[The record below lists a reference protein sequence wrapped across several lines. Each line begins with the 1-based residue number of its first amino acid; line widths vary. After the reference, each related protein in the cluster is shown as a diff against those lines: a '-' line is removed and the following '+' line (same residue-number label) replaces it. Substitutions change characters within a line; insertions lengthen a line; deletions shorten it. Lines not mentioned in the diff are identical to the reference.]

1 MFYLFVCGIIRS
13 VGDDNLKKTAFFY
26 IVLASVL
33 WGTSGLFAHFLRPFG
48 FSSVQM
54 TLMRGIVSMIIMV
67 GFVLIKDRKLLKAP
81 KKEILLLIGS
91 GVSLFGTAT
100 AYYAS
105 MEASSVSTAVILMY
119 TAPVFVLIYSVIFLG
134 EKLNAVKTI
143 SIFLMLVGCALVSGI
158 VGGMEFSLW
167 GIIFGMISGI
177 TYSAY
182 NIFTK
187 ILTLHKVPAVTVT
200 SYNFIIMTVLGL
212 ITAKPLNML
221 DCAAKEPM
229 VTIPLMIGIGV
240 CTCILPYFFYTLGL
254 RDIPA
259 GTASSLGII
268 EPLSATI
275 FSVCFLDEALT
286 LPLIIG
292 MILICG
298 AVAALAKQK

>member
-1 MFYLFVCGIIRS
+1 M
-13 VGDDNLKKTAFFY
+13 KKSAFFY

-33 WGTSGLFAHFLRPFG
+33 WGTSGLFAHHLRPFG

-67 GFVLIKDRKLLKAP
+67 GLVLVKDRKLLKAP

-91 GVSLFGTAT
+91 GVSLFGTST
-100 AYYAS
+100 AYLAS
-105 MEASSVSTAVILMY
+105 IEASSVSTAVILMY
-119 TAPVFVLIYSVIFLG
+119 TAPIFVLFYSVIFLG
-134 EKLNAVKTI
+134 EKINITKSI

-158 VGGMEFSLW
+158 AGRMEINLW

-177 TYSAY
+177 SYSAY

-187 ILTLHKVPAVTVT
+187 ILTMHKVPAVTVT
-200 SYNFIIMTVLGL
+200 SYNFVIMTILGL

-221 DCAAKEPM
+221 ECAAAAPT
-229 VTIPLMIGIGV
+229 VTVPLMVGIGI
-240 CTCILPYFFYTLGL
+240 CTCILPYLFYTLGL
-254 RDIPA
+254 KEIPA

-268 EPLSATI
+268 EPLSATL
-275 FSVCFLDEALT
+275 FSVCFLREALT

-292 MILICG
+292 MVLILG
-298 AVAALAKQK
+298 AVFTLTRQKQIASKIYRFT